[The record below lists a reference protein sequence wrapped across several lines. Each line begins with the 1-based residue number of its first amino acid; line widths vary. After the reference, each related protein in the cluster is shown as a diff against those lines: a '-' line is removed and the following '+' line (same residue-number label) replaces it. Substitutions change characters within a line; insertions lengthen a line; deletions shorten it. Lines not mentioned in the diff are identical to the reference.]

1 MRLFTL
7 QLVITGK
14 IKTEKFL
21 PKQGKRTHTQKVLS
35 HVQCLVLQRL
45 DKFML
50 FLQRMVEPGL
60 KMDYTY
66 LTILRFFRG
75 GKGVYEG

>member
-1 MRLFTL
+1 
-7 QLVITGK
+7 
-14 IKTEKFL
+14 
-21 PKQGKRTHTQKVLS
+21 
-35 HVQCLVLQRL
+35 
-45 DKFML
+45 ML

-66 LTILRFFRG
+66 LTILQFFRG